1 MSVGIV
7 QAEGVKEEFNL
18 KIRSTT
24 ILAVKVG
31 DKIAIAGDGQ
41 VTFGDIVF
49 KNKAVKVRKFY
60 NNTIVAGF
68 AGAAAD
74 AFALFD
80 KFENKLEEFGGN
92 LKKAS
97 VELAKE
103 WRSDKAL
110 RELDAMLVVG
120 DKKNL
125 LILSG
130 TGDVLE
136 TDDDIAAIGSGGI
149 YAYSAA
155 KALKRHTK
163 LEPHEVVRESLQIAG
178 EICIYTNTN
187 ITVEK
192 LY

>member
-1 MSVGIV
+1 MKFR
-7 QAEGVKEEFNL
+7 A
-18 KIRSTT
+18 TT
-24 ILAVKVG
+24 ILAVKDG
-31 DKIAIAGDGQ
+31 DKVAIAGDGQ
-41 VTFGDIVF
+41 VTFGDTVF
-49 KNKAVKVRKFY
+49 KNKAKKIRKFY
-60 NNTIVAGF
+60 NDSILAGF

-80 KFENKLEEFGGN
+80 KFENKLDEYGGN

-110 RELDAMLVVG
+110 RELDAMLVVA

-136 TDDDIAAIGSGGI
+136 TDDNIAAIGSGGT

-155 KALKRHTK
+155 KALKRHTQLK
-163 LEPHEVVRESLQIAG
+163 PHEIVCESLQIAG

-187 ITVEK
+187 ISVEK

>member
-1 MSVGIV
+1 M
-7 QAEGVKEEFNL
+7 KF
-18 KIRSTT
+18 RSTT
-24 ILAVKVG
+24 ILAVKDG
-31 DKIAIAGDGQ
+31 DKVAIAGDGQ
-41 VTFGDIVF
+41 VTFGDTVF
-49 KNKAVKVRKFY
+49 KNKAKKIRKFY
-60 NNTIVAGF
+60 NDSILAGF

-80 KFENKLEEFGGN
+80 KFENKLDEYGGN

-110 RELDAMLVVG
+110 RELDAMLVVA

-136 TDDDIAAIGSGGI
+136 TDDNIAAIGSGGT

-155 KALKRHTK
+155 KALKRHTQ
-163 LEPHEVVRESLQIAG
+163 LEPHEIVCESLQIAG

-187 ITVEK
+187 ISVEK

>member
-1 MSVGIV
+1 
-7 QAEGVKEEFNL
+7 L

-41 VTFGDIVF
+41 VTFGDTVF
-49 KNKAVKVRKFY
+49 KNKAIKVRKFY
-60 NNTIVAGF
+60 NDTIVAGF

-80 KFENKLEEFGGN
+80 KFENKLDEFGGN

-120 DKKNL
+120 DRKNL

-136 TDDDIAAIGSGGI
+136 TDDNIAAIGSGGI
-149 YAYSAA
+149 YAYAAA
-155 KALKRHTK
+155 KALKRHTT
-163 LEPHEVVRESLQIAG
+163 LEPHDIVKEGLQIAG

>member
-1 MSVGIV
+1 M
-7 QAEGVKEEFNL
+7 KF
-18 KIRSTT
+18 RSTT
-24 ILAVKVG
+24 ILAIKDG
-31 DKIAIAGDGQ
+31 DKVAIAGDGQ
-41 VTFGDIVF
+41 VTFGDTIF
-49 KNKAVKVRKFY
+49 KNKAKKIRKFY
-60 NNTIVAGF
+60 NNSILAGF

-80 KFENKLEEFGGN
+80 KFENKLDEYGGN

-110 RELDAMLVVG
+110 RELDAMLIVA
-120 DKKNL
+120 DKNNL
-125 LILSG
+125 LVLSG

-136 TDDDIAAIGSGGI
+136 TDDDIAAIGSGGA
-149 YAYSAA
+149 YAYAAA

-187 ITVEK
+187 ISVEK
-192 LY
+192 SY

>member
-1 MSVGIV
+1 
-7 QAEGVKEEFNL
+7 L
-18 KIRSTT
+18 KFRSTT
-24 ILAVKVG
+24 ILAIKDG
-31 DKIAIAGDGQ
+31 DKVAIAGDGQ
-41 VTFGDIVF
+41 VTFGDTIF
-49 KNKAVKVRKFY
+49 KNKAKKIRKFY
-60 NNTIVAGF
+60 NNSILAGF

-80 KFENKLEEFGGN
+80 KFENKLDEHGGN

-110 RELDAMLVVG
+110 RELDAMLIVA
-120 DKKNL
+120 DRNNL
-125 LILSG
+125 LVLSG

-136 TDDDIAAIGSGGI
+136 TDDDIAAIGSGGV
-149 YAYSAA
+149 YAYAAA
-155 KALKRHTK
+155 KALRRHTK

-187 ITVEK
+187 INVEK
-192 LY
+192 IY